1 MEYNNNKFF
10 GEING
15 KKVNDY
21 IKDLDYSIDN
31 VADRIEYVKQR
42 LGITEKDG
50 IQFPNNF
57 WESVFTQ
64 TTDSAYEPDSVHY
77 VEELDRFLNIPQ
89 LRRWC
94 EKNNISVNEY
104 LGVKD
109 RFKEKGG
116 GSWNYTHKDT
126 SNIKLILN
134 KDDSLYSTSN
144 IAITLEVLASYILKY
159 DQKKD
164 NDKWLKVYNSNEL
177 FRRAI
182 QEEDLF
188 TNVSESMPEGRSA
201 RENRLEFAILSIP
214 KNYKKQKDL
223 QFSNEQLAKL
233 RKEYGDNSTFA
244 DYYDTRI
251 QLKKKVDELKDL
263 REQRKEKGEDLT
275 YEEERELRLLK
286 KHIKLL
292 KNDMI
297 DFVKIDKRPI
307 VFKQPL
313 KDEGCPIWDEFDELD
328 KTHVKALL
336 QVHRD
341 METVDFQSDLMCML
355 YDLQKVLEEV
365 KLTDNQQ
372 EVLNLWIKGC
382 SVDDI
387 ANKSKKSKQAI
398 RKTLDKLV
406 DRIVN
411 VYEEKMED
419 WYYLNV
425 CKGTYKKCSQ
435 CGEIKLINK
444 FNKNGKKGYKSMCKD
459 CQNK

>member
-50 IQFPNNF
+50 IQFPNDF

-144 IAITLEVLASYILKY
+144 IAANLESLGNYILGLDLEGKEE
-159 DQKKD
+159 KKV
-164 NDKWLKVYNSNEL
+164 KLKVYKNQKDFE
-177 FRRAI
+177 RAI
-182 QEEDLF
+182 NKEKKYIRLYGEQID
-188 TNVSESMPEGRSA
+188 SDEGK
-201 RENRLEFAILSIP
+201 ELKVLKLE
-214 KNYKKQKDL
+214 KNYKLAPEKTVTKEDINKYPVLKNYNAYLTYLRDVLDSEEKQDEL
-223 QFSNEQLAKL
+223 IAKL
-233 RKEYGDNSTFA
+233 
-244 DYYDTRI
+244 
-251 QLKKKVDELKDL
+251 
-263 REQRKEKGEDLT
+263 KEKGNCRYDNRSKLQGYLRRQIGEVKKDMLKVKD
-275 YEEERELRLLK
+275 ELE
-286 KHIKLL
+286 
-292 KNDMI
+292 
-297 DFVKIDKRPI
+297 RPI
-307 VFKQPL
+307 VFKQAL
-313 KDEGCPIWDEFDELD
+313 KDEGYPSWDEFDELD
-328 KTHVKALL
+328 KAHVKALL

-341 METVDFQSDLMCML
+341 MGVVDFQSDLMCML
-355 YDLQKVLEEV
+355 YDLQKVLKEV
-365 KLTDNQQ
+365 KLTDNQK
-372 EVLNLWIKGC
+372 EILNLWINGC
-382 SVDDI
+382 I
-387 ANKSKKSKQAI
+387 ADNIADKLKKNKSTISRSI
-398 RKTLDKLV
+398 DT
-406 DRIVN
+406 IVN
-411 VYEEKMED
+411 KIVSIYEEKMED
-419 WYYLNV
+419 WYYLNI
-425 CKGTYKKCSQ
+425 CKGIYKKCSQ

-444 FNKNGKKGYKSMCKD
+444 FNKNGKRGYKSMCRV
-459 CQNK
+459 CENKRKIK